1 MSAGLQAKANASVGS
16 VIGGET
22 YVAKPPAT
30 RKVPFRY
37 ARGTGRRRT
46 AMGPR

>member
-37 ARGTGRRRT
+37 ARGP
-46 AMGPR
+46 AADEPMGPR